1 MHSILKEITDI
12 QDYIFPFEGEEH
24 LTTIMILPYRED
36 TWRSKALPA
45 YEEFLEVV
53 KAIAQYEMVTIIAHP
68 KLDYSIVK
76 RFQMKNT
83 HILRLE
89 YEDCWARDTLP
100 IFLKNDKEKLVC
112 GVDFAFNA
120 WGGEFNGLYSPYD
133 NDDALGKFTCLDLML
148 HRYPR
153 KHFVLE
159 GGSVHSDGEGTLL
172 TTKECLLSKGRNPS
186 LSLEE
191 IEEELKKDLR
201 VEKVLFLPY
210 GIVED
215 ETDGH
220 VDNMACF
227 LAPSVILLAWCEE
240 QSDPQYERCL
250 ANEAYLKEQRDAKG
264 REFTIIHMPL
274 PKVQYS
280 TQEECDT
287 LDCDPSLPQKKIH
300 RLAASYVN
308 FYMGKDFIILPQ
320 FHDEKDEVAVK
331 ILKDYYQGTK
341 TIHPIYSREILLGGG
356 NIHCITK
363 NVPFYDHYEIEPKEE
378 VK

>member
-1 MHSILKEITDI
+1 M
-12 QDYIFPFEGEEH
+12 
-24 LTTIMILPYRED
+24 
-36 TWRSKALPA
+36 
-45 YEEFLEVV
+45 
-53 KAIAQYEMVTIIAHP
+53 
-68 KLDYSIVK
+68 
-76 RFQMKNT
+76 
-83 HILRLE
+83 
-89 YEDCWARDTLP
+89 
-100 IFLKNDKEKLVC
+100 
-112 GVDFAFNA
+112 
-120 WGGEFNGLYSPYD
+120 
-133 NDDALGKFTCLDLML
+133 
-148 HRYPR
+148 
-153 KHFVLE
+153 
-159 GGSVHSDGEGTLL
+159 
-172 TTKECLLSKGRNPS
+172 
-186 LSLEE
+186 
-191 IEEELKKDLR
+191 KKDLR

-264 REFTIIHMPL
+264 REFSIIHMPL